1 MQIAEKD
8 RKKKAEADKLKAEEE
23 RDDLRVR

>member
-8 RKKKAEADKLKAEEE
+8 RKKRAEADKLKAEEE